1 MTAAVTAPP
10 IETDAL
16 IVGAGPVALFAVF
29 ELGLLE
35 VHAEVVDSLPF
46 VGGQCVELYADKPIY
61 DIPALPVATGSELI
75 GRLQR
80 QIAPFGAGF
89 HLGQQ
94 VSAVA
99 AREDGRFDVATD
111 AGRRFVARAVVIA
124 AGVGA
129 FQPRTLRIDGLEAW
143 RERQVFH
150 RDPGAAAT
158 AGRRVVV
165 VGNNEAAVSAALAA
179 VEAGAASVAV
189 VHRRDDFDVP
199 APLLARFQAARTGGR
214 VEVVTAQPSDVGQG
228 EDGTLQALVVD
239 GSDGVTRSL
248 PVEVLL
254 VLLGWSPK
262 LGPIAQ
268 WGLALEK
275 KQLVVDARAFETS
288 IPGIHAIGDVVTYPG
303 KQKLIVCGF
312 HEATLAAYAIAE
324 RVHPDRAQPL
334 LYTTTS
340 PKLHRLLGVAPEAAA
355 SEPGSIPRTG
365 KPASPP
371 A

>member
-1 MTAAVTAPP
+1 MSTP

-61 DIPALPVATGSELI
+61 GIPALPVATGAELVQ
-75 GRLQR
+75 RLAR

-94 VSAVA
+94 VSSLAP
-99 AREDGRFDVATD
+99 RDDGRFDVETD
-111 AGRRFVARAVVIA
+111 AGRRFVAKAVVIA

-129 FQPRTLRIDGLEAW
+129 FQPRSLKIEGLAAW
-143 RERQVFH
+143 RERQLFH
-150 RDPGAAAT
+150 RDPGPAAIS
-158 AGRRVVV
+158 GKRVVI
-165 VGNNEAAVSAALAA
+165 VGHDESAVTAAIEA

-189 VHRRDDFDVP
+189 VHRRDDFD
-199 APLLARFQAARTGGR
+199 APTALLLRFQSARMNDLI
-214 VEVVTAQPSDVGQG
+214 EVVLAQPAGVETGA
-228 EDGTLQALVVD
+228 DGAMTGLVVD
-239 GSDGVTRSL
+239 GNDGATRTL
-248 PVEVLL
+248 PLDVLL

-275 KQLVVDARAFETS
+275 KQLVVDTERFETS
-288 IPGIHAIGDVVTYPG
+288 TPGIHAVGDVVTYPG
-303 KQKLIVCGF
+303 KQKLIVSGF
-312 HEATLAAYAIAE
+312 HEATLAAYAISE
-324 RVHPDRAQPL
+324 RVHPERAQPL

-340 PKLHRLLGVAPEAAA
+340 PKLHKLLGVARETGTT
-355 SEPGSIPRTG
+355 EPG
-365 KPASPP
+365 ASPHAGGP
-371 A
+371 AAPAA